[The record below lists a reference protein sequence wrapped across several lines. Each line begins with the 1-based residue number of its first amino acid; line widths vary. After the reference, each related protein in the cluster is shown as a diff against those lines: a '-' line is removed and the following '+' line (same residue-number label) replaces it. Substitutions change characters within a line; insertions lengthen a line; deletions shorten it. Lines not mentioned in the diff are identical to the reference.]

1 MIKTSIPQISS
12 ISPAEK
18 LALIGELWENIESH
32 ADEIPARDWQKAEL
46 DRRLKDYKRNPT
58 DGQPWAVVKEKI
70 KRSL

>member
-12 ISPAEK
+12 LSPAEK
-18 LALIGELWENIESH
+18 LALIGELWDDVASH
-32 ADEIPARDWQKAEL
+32 ADEIPVHDWQRAEL
-46 DRRLKDYKRNPT
+46 DRRLKDYKQNPT